1 MPNIYERILSQT
13 MRLNISGK
21 ELGALLGLKKSPL
34 TDWKNAKSSPTLN
47 QVVQMCD
54 IFAVSTDYL
63 LTGKDWK
70 PMLPPDDSALLDLFH
85 ELPPDKQAQFLIY
98 LKGYVDGAK

>member
-1 MPNIYERILSQT
+1 MDAIVLRILNMVEYS
-13 MRLNISGK
+13 K
-21 ELGALLGLKKSPL
+21 L
-34 TDWKNAKSSPTLN
+34 TDKEIVQKSGISTSSISAWRKGKANPSTDAIIKLAAFF
-47 QVVQMCD
+47 Q
-54 IFAVSTDYL
+54 VSTDYL

-70 PMLPPDDSALLDLFH
+70 PTLPPDDSALLDLFH

>member
-54 IFAVSTDYL
+54 IFAVSADYL

-70 PMLPPDDSALLDLFH
+70 PTLPPDDSALLELFH